1 MKRFTT
7 IILAAGLLAGGR
19 AGADDVL
26 NRILAKPYIPEE
38 DTTDAHAKASSRRVA
53 THTITEAEFLA
64 QIEKELVRQLSLD
77 GKVSVTLGRF
87 WPGIRVP
94 AEAWKVEIP
103 ELPIKGLS
111 RSFLLRVRVVANDR
125 TWFDQQVLVEA
136 QWWKPAL
143 RVVRKIES
151 GQSMDPSAVRTE
163 TIDVLSEPQT
173 PVAADIVLED
183 QEVLQSLSD
192 GKVLTWKD
200 IAPMP
205 MVRKGAKVNVVVSE
219 GGMSISMKGIAMNTG
234 GMGDA
239 IMVRNQDTLKDFP
252 ARVVSRNTVRVT
264 F

>member
-1 MKRFTT
+1 M
-7 IILAAGLLAGGR
+7 ILAAGLLAAGR
-19 AGADDVL
+19 ANADDLL
-26 NRILAKPYIPEE
+26 NRILAQPYIPEE
-38 DTTDAHAKASSRRVA
+38 DPTAGRAKPSSRKA
-53 THTITEAEFLA
+53 TIHTVTEEEFLA
-64 QIEKELVRQLSLD
+64 KIEKELVGQLNLD

-94 AEAWKVEIP
+94 SEDWKVEIP

-111 RSFLLRVRVVANDR
+111 RSFLLRVRVTANDR
-125 TWFDQQVLVEA
+125 AWFDQQVLVEA
-136 QWWKPAL
+136 QWWKPTL
-143 RVVRKIES
+143 KVVRKIES
-151 GQSMDPSAVRTE
+151 GQSLDPSAVRIE
-163 TIDVLSEPQT
+163 TIDVLREPQM

-183 QEVLQSLSD
+183 QEILQSVSE

-205 MVRKGAKVNVVVSE
+205 MVRKGSKVNVVVSE

-252 ARVVSRNTVRVT
+252 ARVVSRNTVSVT